1 MNLPVWIVAIVVVL
15 LIVGVWLYLRSLQSQ
30 RLSKETGVYPIGR
43 GFYRVVIGSRQY
55 LVVGDD
61 ILVSGKVTFLL
72 YTKGVRDITESHSIE
87 GSKVVEAAIAEEV
100 LDRVRLYRRLQ
111 RGHSARNS

>member
-30 RLSKETGVYPIGR
+30 RLSKETGVYPIGC

-55 LVVGDD
+55 LVVGGD
-61 ILVSGKVTFLL
+61 ILVRGKVTFLL
-72 YTKGVRDITESHSIE
+72 YTKGVRDITESRSIV

-100 LDRVRLYRRLQ
+100 LDRVRLYLRRR
-111 RGHSARNS
+111 RGHSPKV